1 MSSNT
6 SKANFSKILVAI
18 DGSEASMD
26 AAEYA
31 IEMTKKFNAELIALT
46 VIRLPLSSYGLSS
59 AKNELKRPKEK
70 EEILESK
77 QWFDNLSKK
86 AQQENIQMKTETINS
101 QMSIEGEIVEYAE
114 HHDIDLI
121 IMGTKG
127 SSGFKKLLLGS
138 TASGVITYATCP
150 VMVVK

>member
-1 MSSNT
+1 MT
-6 SKANFSKILVAI
+6 HKKFSKVLVAI
-18 DGSEASMD
+18 DGSKESMD

-31 IEMTKKFNAELIALT
+31 LEMTKKFNAELIALT

-86 AQQENIQMKTETINS
+86 AQQGNIRMKTETINS

-150 VMVVK
+150 VMIVK

>member
-31 IEMTKKFNAELIALT
+31 LEMTKKFNSELIALT

-86 AQQENIQMKTETINS
+86 THQENIQMKTETINS

-150 VMVVK
+150 VMIVK